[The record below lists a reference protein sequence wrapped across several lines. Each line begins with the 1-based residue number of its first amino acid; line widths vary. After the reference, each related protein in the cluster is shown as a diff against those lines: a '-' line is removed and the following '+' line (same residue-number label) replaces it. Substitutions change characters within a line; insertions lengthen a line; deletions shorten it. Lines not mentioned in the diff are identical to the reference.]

1 MASSSTPEKYQLER
15 EIAQLVQDHGPV
27 PQYFDSPIDSNVR
40 SRLQSWAKAR
50 SKVAEKR
57 ERLEM
62 IYVLEISL
70 RPNGL
75 PLNVVL
81 FLFNSTLL
89 FP

>member
-1 MASSSTPEKYQLER
+1 MASSSTSEKHQLER

-62 IYVLEISL
+62 IYEEERIEALQRELEELHPQVRI
-70 RPNGL
+70 
-75 PLNVVL
+75 
-81 FLFNSTLL
+81 
-89 FP
+89 